1 MKVKLNKLFLLF
13 CLSVISVTI
22 ATAQKSDNWVNL
34 EGTLKNFSNAV
45 QVEGISEFEY
55 LLPVTN
61 NLMII
66 PDSSGR
72 FSIQFKIA
80 SPNYFRIGRNILYL
94 TRGDSLK
101 VFIDFNDPTV
111 ATFSGRGR
119 SANMYLRNTPF
130 PKAGSFIAGG
140 ANVKPTPK
148 ATIDGILQMAEH
160 RKKELKKLKGVS
172 AEFKKLEAVRIK
184 ADVINSLKDGEFYTL
199 YMLKLKGDTAQNY
212 LVKYK
217 KLAAPVKVAYSEN
230 FVNASFMKVEVYR
243 GIANE
248 LAGGNAKDRQQ
259 IEDWYKASQLV
270 DSMQQTNDK
279 HQLKR
284 FQLQIA
290 EIKTVAY
297 RKASEEMLH
306 NLLQFGKGDFA
317 ADFNAKDIN
326 GNEVRLSSMKGKT
339 IYVDLW
345 ATWCGP
351 CMEEMPHFEDLKE
364 NYKKNPAIVFVSL
377 SIDDDISL
385 WHKSV
390 SARKAEGYQWNINR
404 NKLEA
409 YNIVG
414 IPRVLIINKNFKI
427 ADMNGPLPSSQKAI
441 KAIEGLVK

>member
-1 MKVKLNKLFLLF
+1 MRIKYIKLFALF
-13 CLSVISVTI
+13 YLIMLSAVAQRVNTLVNISGI
-22 ATAQKSDNWVNL
+22 
-34 EGTLKNFSNAV
+34 LKNFSNAV
-45 QVEGISEFEY
+45 QVEDISEFEY

-61 NLMII
+61 NRMII
-66 PDSSGR
+66 PDSSGH

-94 TRGDSLK
+94 THGDNLK
-101 VFIDFNDPTV
+101 VFIDFNDPMA
-111 ATFSGRGR
+111 ATFSGRG
-119 SANMYLRNTPF
+119 SQVNMYLRNTPF

-140 ANVKPTPK
+140 GNVKPTPK
-148 ATIDGILQMAEH
+148 ATVDRVLQMAEH
-160 RKKELKKLKGVS
+160 RKKELGKLDGVS
-172 AEFKKLEAVRIK
+172 TEFKKLEDARIK
-184 ADVINSLKDGEFYTL
+184 ADVINSLKDGEFYTV

-212 LVKYK
+212 LAKFK
-217 KLAAPVKVAYSEN
+217 ELTTPVKAAYSRN

-243 GIANE
+243 GIANK
-248 LAGGNAKDRQQ
+248 LTGANAKDRLQ
-259 IEDWYKASQLV
+259 IKDWYKASQLV
-270 DSMQQTNDK
+270 DSMQLANDK
-279 HQLKR
+279 QELKGY
-284 FQLQIA
+284 QIQIA
-290 EIKTVAY
+290 GIKTVAY

-317 ADFNAKDIN
+317 SDFNAKDIN

-390 SARKAEGYQWNINR
+390 SARKADGYQWNINR

-414 IPRVLIINKNFKI
+414 IPRVLLINKNFKI
-427 ADMNGPLPSSQKAI
+427 ADMNGPLPSSPKAI
-441 KAIEGLVK
+441 KAIEVLLK